1 MLLQSSISLFYMLL
15 AEKVRKRV
23 NILSDLWKSSPR
35 DCSDVQNIHCI
46 IGVLSKDF
54 YFFLPGKLF
63 MKKLI
68 TLDVRKWF
76 FPTPH
81 KCGEPIEKAK
91 KKKKTPKQEK
101 EVREINKSI
110 HWSFPCFDLFLL
122 LHKTS
127 RINWRSWSI

>member
-46 IGVLSKDF
+46 IGVLPKDF

-68 TLDVRKWF
+68 TLDVRK
-76 FPTPH
+76 
-81 KCGEPIEKAK
+81 
-91 KKKKTPKQEK
+91 
-101 EVREINKSI
+101 
-110 HWSFPCFDLFLL
+110 
-122 LHKTS
+122 
-127 RINWRSWSI
+127 